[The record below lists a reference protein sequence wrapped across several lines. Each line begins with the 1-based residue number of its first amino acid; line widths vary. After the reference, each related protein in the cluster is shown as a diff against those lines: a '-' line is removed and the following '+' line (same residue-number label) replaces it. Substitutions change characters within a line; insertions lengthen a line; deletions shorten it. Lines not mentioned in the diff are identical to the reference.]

1 MFNNGR
7 GIEGGYIDFGNP
19 QDDLVGQVARIDA
32 EAWSLYGVGALGLS
46 DSFDLF
52 AKAGVISWEADSLID
67 GVPISVDDG
76 EDLALGI
83 GAKWN
88 SDGAFGLRAELEW
101 FDVDDVDAVW
111 MASVGFELR
120 F

>member
-1 MFNNGR
+1 MNTTN
-7 GIEGGYIDFGNP
+7 IIDS
-19 QDDLVGQVARIDA
+19 IDA
-32 EAWSLYGVGALGLS
+32 EAWSLYGVGELELS
-46 DSFDLF
+46 DSLDLF

-67 GVPISVDDG
+67 GVPVDVDDG

-88 SDGAFGLRAELEW
+88 SSGALGLRAEFEW
-101 FDVDDVDAVW
+101 FDIDDADAVW
-111 MASVGFELR
+111 MASVGFEFR